1 MAKILLLHGINHAM
15 FGKRDP
21 THYGSFT
28 LQDIETSSTQWAA
41 EQGHQLECFQTD
53 IEGEMARKIHH
64 AFLESVDA
72 IVINAGAWTH
82 YSYGLADALAIFK
95 DKGPI
100 IEVHMSNV
108 HAREAFRHTSVFSS
122 VVNGQ
127 ISGFGLTSYQLGI
140 IAASEALKNS

>member
-1 MAKILLLHGINHAM
+1 MANLLLMHGINHAM
-15 FGKRDP
+15 FGQRDP
-21 THYGSFT
+21 KHYGSFT
-28 LQDIETSSTQWAA
+28 LKDIEVSATRWAS

-53 IEGEMARKIHH
+53 IEGEMARKIHQ
-64 AFLESVDA
+64 AYLENIDA

-100 IEVHMSNV
+100 VEVHMSNV
-108 HAREAFRHTSVFSS
+108 HAREAFRHTSVFAP

-140 IAASEALKNS
+140 MAASEALKDR